1 MLLCGRKYKILERY
15 RFRSIHNIHTKT
27 GKAVPFKVS
36 SLLKSQ
42 IDVDIYQGFSKNHCH
57 CSHKQIRK
65 FLCSWSQIAIVQDCI
80 QEPLININH
89 DRKQKLLTQKER
101 KNIFFLMYNIVYYLK
116 KLNLV
121 WHIFY
126 SLLLT
131 IGITIFQMN
140 SLK

>member
-1 MLLCGRKYKILERY
+1 
-15 RFRSIHNIHTKT
+15 
-27 GKAVPFKVS
+27 
-36 SLLKSQ
+36 
-42 IDVDIYQGFSKNHCH
+42 
-57 CSHKQIRK
+57 
-65 FLCSWSQIAIVQDCI
+65 
-80 QEPLININH
+80 
-89 DRKQKLLTQKER
+89 LTQKER